1 LKEKYLKIK
10 HISKY
15 IILSMAPR
23 SQPKTSSSTS
33 NSTAVLA
40 PKVDS
45 TPVDSKTKSVKAV
58 APPAAVP
65 APVPADPSQEASSSE
80 LSREDRHKAVLAA
93 VDAQI
98 TALKQHRA
106 NLVANFKSDTVDLKT
121 AQKSSGRR
129 RRQVA
134 TTDANGDPLPKKAP
148 SGITKPTVVS
158 EAMCEFMGKPKG
170 TLIARTEVTKF
181 ITNYIKTNNLK
192 DLVSKRNI
200 NPDAKLRSLLSIP
213 TTETLT
219 YFNLQKYMTTHFPK
233 PVVAS
238 A

>member
-1 LKEKYLKIK
+1 
-10 HISKY
+10 
-15 IILSMAPR
+15 MAPR

-33 NSTAVLA
+33 SSTAVVA
-40 PKVDS
+40 PKLDS
-45 TPVDSKTKSVKAV
+45 AAVESKTKSVKAV
-58 APPAAVP
+58 AAPAQAA
-65 APVPADPSQEASSSE
+65 APVPADPAQEPSASE

-98 TALKQHRA
+98 TALKQHRT

-233 PVVAS
+233 PVVAT

>member
-1 LKEKYLKIK
+1 
-10 HISKY
+10 
-15 IILSMAPR
+15 MAPR
-23 SQPKTSSSTS
+23 SQPKTSSSSSTS
-33 NSTAVLA
+33 SSSTAVVA
-40 PKVDS
+40 PKLDS
-45 TPVDSKTKSVKAV
+45 AAVESKTKSVKAV
-58 APPAAVP
+58 AVPTTATAP
-65 APVPADPSQEASSSE
+65 APVPTDPSQEASVSE

-98 TALKQHRA
+98 TALKQHRT
-106 NLVANFKSDTVDLKT
+106 NLVANFKSDTADLKT

>member
-1 LKEKYLKIK
+1 
-10 HISKY
+10 
-15 IILSMAPR
+15 MAPR
-23 SQPKTSSSTS
+23 SQPKTSSSS
-33 NSTAVLA
+33 SSSTAVVA
-40 PKVDS
+40 PKLESAPV
-45 TPVDSKTKSVKAV
+45 VDSKTKSVKETAT
-58 APPAAVP
+58 APAP
-65 APVPADPSQEASSSE
+65 APVPVDPAQESTASE

-98 TALKQHRA
+98 AALKQHRS
-106 NLVANFKSDTVDLKT
+106 NLVSNFKSDTADLKT

-158 EAMCEFMGKPKG
+158 EAMCAFMDKPKG

-192 DLVSKRNI
+192 DPVSKRNI

-233 PVVAS
+233 APVAT

>member
-1 LKEKYLKIK
+1 
-10 HISKY
+10 
-15 IILSMAPR
+15 MAPR
-23 SQPKTSSSTS
+23 SQPKTSSSS
-33 NSTAVLA
+33 SSSTAVVA
-40 PKVDS
+40 PKLETTAVE
-45 TPVDSKTKSVKAV
+45 SKTKSVKAV
-58 APPAAVP
+58 AVPAAAAP
-65 APVPADPSQEASSSE
+65 APVPVDPSQEASSSE

>member
-1 LKEKYLKIK
+1 
-10 HISKY
+10 
-15 IILSMAPR
+15 MAPR
-23 SQPKTSSSTS
+23 SQPKTSSSSSTS
-33 NSTAVLA
+33 SSSTAVVA
-40 PKVDS
+40 PKLDS
-45 TPVDSKTKSVKAV
+45 SAVESKTKSVKAV
-58 APPAAVP
+58 AAPTVAPTP
-65 APVPADPSQEASSSE
+65 APVPADPSQETSASE

-98 TALKQHRA
+98 TALKQHRT

-200 NPDAKLRSLLSIP
+200 NPDDKLRSLLSIP

-233 PVVAS
+233 PVVAT

>member
-1 LKEKYLKIK
+1 
-10 HISKY
+10 
-15 IILSMAPR
+15 MAPR

-33 NSTAVLA
+33 SSTAVVA
-40 PKVDS
+40 PKLDS
-45 TPVDSKTKSVKAV
+45 TPVESKTKSVKAAA
-58 APPAAVP
+58 APVQAP
-65 APVPADPSQEASSSE
+65 APVPAEPAQEVSSTE

-98 TALKQHRA
+98 AALKQHRS

-158 EAMCEFMGKPKG
+158 DAMCEFMGKPKG

-200 NPDAKLRSLLSIP
+200 NPDAKLRTLLAVP

-219 YFNLQKYMTTHFPK
+219 YFNLQKYMTSHFPK
-233 PVVAS
+233 APVAS